1 MMERKQVFGEV
12 VLLCKKKKKNHLFK
26 MQILLAAALEIQIL
40 SI

>member
-1 MMERKQVFGEV
+1 MEIKQIFGEV
-12 VLLCKKKKKNHLFK
+12 VLPHKKNHLFK